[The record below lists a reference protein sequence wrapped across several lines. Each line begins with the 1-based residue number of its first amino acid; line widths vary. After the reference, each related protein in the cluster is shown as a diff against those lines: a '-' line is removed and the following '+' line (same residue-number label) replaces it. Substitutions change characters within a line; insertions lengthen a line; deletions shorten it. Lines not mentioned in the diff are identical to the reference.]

1 MFKKTLFI
9 LFLMLLISGSSLI
22 AQPTYPTP
30 FDLSSGNYS
39 LTEWAATNAAGTYP
53 PNMIFHNVT
62 VPSTGTDPDLAYE
75 MTGNYTGAY
84 NLTSGTRINGKG
96 TAGFSFV
103 NTSVT
108 VKLGAAVLAL
118 NTTNRNT
125 IKVSW
130 KGAVLATN
138 TRIYGIRLQY
148 RVGNGVFKDV
158 TDGNGNPVEYLST
171 SPLNEIVSFNNI
183 LLPEEVENQPVVY
196 LRWKY
201 YYVSG
206 SGGRPE
212 MSVDD
217 IFVTSQSSIG
227 TPTKLLVQK
236 VTPNVPS
243 SNFPFSV
250 RVIAVDGN
258 NIPKFVSS
266 NTNVTLQPITNL
278 IIPEPTKTI
287 TAGTYAVEFTNLRY
301 LDTNSI
307 TLTFTATGLASA
319 TVNVNFVEGPSGLAL
334 DNFVGKT
341 HKNFPLATFTVRAIK
356 ANGETFT
363 NYNGPTV
370 TITATGPGNI
380 TGTTTKAF
388 FNGVA
393 TFDDIS
399 FNAAGN
405 YTLTITSPGFLEPI
419 VSNVTVAND
428 ITFTEII
435 IPDYIKGVGTLGTDP
450 YGPRMPA
457 FALVQV
463 NNLLPNTT
471 YRYLT
476 GATDDPNYDIV
487 PANNNGAGNNIHF
500 NANTGKYI
508 YNSLRSFV
516 DNDSYSYFTT
526 GPNETSRKIW
536 INIVPTG
543 NAVFNNQKNV
553 YWLFGMA
560 FEDGRFLKRFK
571 STKISQSRDFGSDTS
586 LVTGIYDPTSWLA
599 PNSFVV
605 LYDENNAPVSV
616 GIVQNIGAR
625 IQTPGYPP
633 QTPWWFADF
642 EETNSAWSTYIPN
655 NLTNGIRKLTNFDWQ
670 GNELRTW
677 TDTDGIWATIDTRL
691 AKGGRL
697 NPILFGTPQLDLIM
711 PYDNEELCNHET
723 YHIIWNSNGVEKIN
737 IQVSENG
744 GFTYNTVF
752 ANVDARKGHFE
763 WNIPRGTYSEKPLAF
778 RLISVE
784 HSYIFDVS
792 NNNYIWDTP
801 LQSGGS
807 PSTALCEGENYTL
820 SVDVSGSDLK
830 YQWMKDGKIIPDAT
844 NSTYALNSV
853 KYETSG
859 TYTCLVVGKPVC
871 PTLLTESIEVYV
883 VTPATVTT
891 QPVSQYTLKGGEV
904 TLYAEAHI
912 IGPNGTRPA
921 KDVVIQWYRGNT
933 PLVDDSKHIA
943 GARSNMLKL
952 SNIQST
958 MESNEYYVTFT
969 GKCPNTSVS
978 SKKVF
983 VKIADV
989 LFTQQP
995 VDIQSCAG
1003 NEIKFKAKA
1012 STTLPATISYQWH
1025 FENTPLVDNSRI
1037 SGANTDELT
1046 ISDIN
1051 LNDAGKYRLMAT
1063 VNGYGVKLWSNF
1075 AKLDVVTVPEI
1086 TLQPADNIIIKE
1098 NEELLIEVAAKST
1111 LPLQYQ
1117 WYKDGSQIAGAT
1129 SNTYKKDKANSS
1141 DIGEY
1146 YCMIK
1151 NDCGEVKSNV
1161 AYVTVTRK
1169 IYASVDEVALR
1180 GFGVMP
1186 ITPNPVNG
1194 TTEIRFV
1201 GNSTENVRLSITDAL
1216 GNEVAN
1222 LFEGNASGSLQ
1233 NIQFNASNLPAGF
1246 YFVTLKSARGVA
1258 TERMVVIK

>member
-1 MFKKTLFI
+1 MFKKTLSF
-9 LFLMLLISGSSLI
+9 LFVFLLISGSSLF

-30 FDLSSGNYS
+30 FDLSSGDYS

-53 PNMIFHNVT
+53 PNMIFHNAT

-125 IKVSW
+125 IRVSW

-138 TRIYGIRLQY
+138 ARIYGIRLQY
-148 RVGNGVFKDV
+148 RIGDGVFKDV
-158 TDGNGNPVEYLST
+158 MDENGNPVEYLST
-171 SPLNEIVSFNNI
+171 TPLNEIVSFNNI

-217 IFVTSQSSIG
+217 IFVTSHSSIG

-250 RVIAVDGN
+250 RVVTTDDN
-258 NIPKFVSS
+258 NIPKFVTN
-266 NTNVTLQPITNL
+266 NTDVSLQAVTNL
-278 IIPEPTKTI
+278 VIPEQTKTI

-307 TLTFTATGLASA
+307 TLTFTSTGLASA
-319 TVNVNFVEGPSGLAL
+319 SVNVSFVEGPAGLAI

-356 ANGETFT
+356 ANGETFVD
-363 NYNGPTV
+363 YNGPTV
-370 TITATGPGNI
+370 TITASGTGNI
-380 TGTTTKAF
+380 TGTTSKAF

-399 FNAAGN
+399 FDAAGN

-419 VSNVTVAND
+419 VENVAVADD

-463 NNLLPNTT
+463 DNLLPNTT

-476 GATDDPNYDIV
+476 GATNDPNYDIV

-500 NANTGKYI
+500 NADAGTYI

-516 DNDSYSYFTT
+516 DNEAYSYFTT

-543 NAVFNNQKNV
+543 NAAFNNQNNV

-571 STKISQSRDFGSDTS
+571 STKTSQSRDFGSEQS
-586 LVTGIYDPTSWLA
+586 LVTGIYDPTSWLE

-605 LYDENNAPVSV
+605 LYDENDAPVSV
-616 GIVQNIGAR
+616 GIVQSIGAR
-625 IQTPGYPP
+625 IKTPDYPP
-633 QTPWWFADF
+633 QTPWWFADY
-642 EETNSAWSTYIPN
+642 EETNSAWATYIPN
-655 NLTNGIRKLTNFDWQ
+655 NLANGVRKLKNFDWM

-677 TDTDGIWATIDTRL
+677 TDDDGVWATVDTRN
-691 AKGGRL
+691 ANGGRL

-723 YHIIWNSNGVEKIN
+723 YHIIWNSNGVDKLN
-737 IQVSENG
+737 IQVSEDG
-744 GFTYNTVF
+744 GVNYTTVF

-763 WNIPRGTYSEKPLAF
+763 WNIPRGTYSEKQLAF

-784 HSYIFDVS
+784 HPYIFDVS

-830 YQWMKDGKIIPDAT
+830 YQWMKDGKAIKGAT
-844 NSTYALNSV
+844 SSTLALNSV

-871 PTLLTESIEVYV
+871 PELITEPIEIYV

-921 KDVVIQWYRGNT
+921 KDVEIQWYRGNT
-933 PLVDDSKHIA
+933 PLVDDGKHIA
-943 GARSNMLKL
+943 GARSNMLRL
-952 SNIQST
+952 SNVQPT
-958 MESNEYYVTFT
+958 MESDEYYVTFT
-969 GKCPNTSVS
+969 GKCPNTAVS
-978 SKKVF
+978 SKKVY
-983 VKIADV
+983 VRIADV
-989 LFTQQP
+989 LFTEQP
-995 VDIQSCAG
+995 VDIQACTD
-1003 NEIKFKAKA
+1003 NEVTFKAKA
-1012 STTLPATISYQWH
+1012 ETALPATISYQWY

-1037 SGANTDELT
+1037 SGANTEELT
-1046 ISDIN
+1046 ITDVN

-1063 VNGYGVKLWSNF
+1063 VEGYGVKLWSNS
-1075 AKLDVVTVPEI
+1075 ATLDVATVPEI
-1086 TLQPADNIIIKE
+1086 TVQPADNVIVKQG
-1098 NEELLIEVAAKST
+1098 EELEIEVVAKSS

-1117 WYKDGSQIAGAT
+1117 WYKDDSPIAGAT
-1129 SNTYKKDKANSS
+1129 SNIYIKDDANSS
-1141 DIGEY
+1141 DMGEY
-1146 YCMIK
+1146 YCIIK
-1151 NDCGEVKSNV
+1151 NDCGEVKSNI

-1169 IYASVDEVALR
+1169 IYASVDDVVLR

-1186 ITPNPVNG
+1186 VTPNPVNG

-1201 GNSTENVRLSITDAL
+1201 GNSAENRRLTITDAL

-1222 LFEGNASGSLQ
+1222 LFEGNATGSLQ
-1233 NIQFNASNLPAGF
+1233 NVQFNAANLPAGF
-1246 YFVTLKSARGVA
+1246 YFVTLKSARGIA
-1258 TERMVVIK
+1258 TERMVVVK